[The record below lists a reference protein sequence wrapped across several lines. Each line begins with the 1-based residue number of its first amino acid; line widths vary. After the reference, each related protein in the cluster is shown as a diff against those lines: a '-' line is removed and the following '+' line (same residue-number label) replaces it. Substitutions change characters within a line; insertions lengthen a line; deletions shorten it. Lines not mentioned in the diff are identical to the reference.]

1 MGQQVDKTNCSTP
14 TLSCQIQLVYNK
26 GCTRCVIFMW
36 LIRNCCPSLS
46 IKEVIE
52 LDSVIDVELVI
63 GKLHQYWVVFLSG
76 YLLLF
81 FLEARI
87 SWTISHYVNV
97 SLLSYSYRTQY
108 TTIQQEEIFP
118 FHFTKF
124 YTNERQLRESN
135 FLCKTLLFSLF
146 RHVSGCRKKTKWL
159 LI

>member
-1 MGQQVDKTNCSTP
+1 MGRQVDKTSWSTP
-14 TLSCQIQLVYNK
+14 TLLLSQIQLY
-26 GCTRCVIFMW
+26 R

-81 FLEARI
+81 FLQARI

-118 FHFTKF
+118 FHSYKVLHKRKIVG
-124 YTNERQLRESN
+124 ERAISSVKAF
-135 FLCKTLLFSLF
+135 FLVYFDMFQVVGK
-146 RHVSGCRKKTKWL
+146 RPNGC
-159 LI
+159 